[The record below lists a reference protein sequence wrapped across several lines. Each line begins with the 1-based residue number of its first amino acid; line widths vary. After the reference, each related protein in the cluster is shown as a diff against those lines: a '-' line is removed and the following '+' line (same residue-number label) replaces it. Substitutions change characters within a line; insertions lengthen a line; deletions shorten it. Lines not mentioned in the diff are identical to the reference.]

1 MRGRR
6 EEDERKNKGNK
17 TNILITKELSEGLY
31 LFFVKFVVFYKK
43 KIQAR
48 DRLCGEKDKG
58 KKRTREKTGEK
69 SGKDWGKL
77 GKTR

>member
-1 MRGRR
+1 M
-6 EEDERKNKGNK
+6 KAC
-17 TNILITKELSEGLY
+17 IF
-31 LFFVKFVVFYKK
+31 FFVKFVVFYKK

-69 SGKDWGKL
+69 TRVKKELGKRL

>member
-6 EEDERKNKGNK
+6 EDDERKNKGNK

-43 KIQAR
+43 RYKPEI
-48 DRLCGEKDKG
+48 DCVG
-58 KKRTREKTGEK
+58 KKTRVKKEL
-69 SGKDWGKL
+69 GKRL